1 MTNTYYIFIESLRNT
16 YEAGGVV
23 MLPILLA
30 GVVGF
35 YFLFASWMR
44 IGGDSFRNDVH
55 KVVRRMQR
63 DLNGEGSVSKTGDA
77 HGVANAPAKEHCETV
92 ALQRLRKRGGF
103 LSREFSYAI
112 EVAQKNYDEFCDYMQ
127 VRMMKSVRY
136 MEQGNHII
144 SVMAA
149 AAPLLGLL
157 GTVTGMVSTFEVITL
172 YGNQNPVLMADGISE
187 ALISTQ
193 SGLLVAFP
201 LTLLKQRL
209 DERIEMLKQEMEL
222 GATVIDNYFATQVG
236 DSSITATRANESRM
250 TTTDADNSRIVA
262 AHADNSS
269 FAANHANEPRM
280 NRHCEP

>member
-35 YFLFASWMR
+35 YFLFASWLR
-44 IGGDSFRNDVH
+44 IGSDFFKNDIH

-63 DLNGEGSVSKTGDA
+63 SLTGER
-77 HGVANAPAKEHCETV
+77 TV
-92 ALQRLRKRGGF
+92 AGAESGTDEQRIQITLKILRKRGGF
-103 LSREFSYAI
+103 LSRELSYAI
-112 EVAQKNYDEFCDYMQ
+112 DVAQKNYDEFRDYMQ

-136 MEQGNHII
+136 MEQGNHIV

-209 DERIEMLKQEMEL
+209 DERIEILKQEMEL
-222 GATVIDNYFATQVG
+222 GATVIDNYFVSKNKDEKFTELAEVN
-236 DSSITATRANESRM
+236 A
-250 TTTDADNSRIVA
+250 
-262 AHADNSS
+262 
-269 FAANHANEPRM
+269 
-280 NRHCEP
+280 

>member
-1 MTNTYYIFIESLRNT
+1 MTSTYYIFIESLRNT

-35 YFLFASWMR
+35 YFLFASWFR
-44 IGGDSFRNDVH
+44 IGGDFFRKDIH
-55 KVVRRMQR
+55 KVVKRMQQ
-63 DLNGEGSVSKTGDA
+63 DLNGEG
-77 HGVANAPAKEHCETV
+77 VAAKNGESREDDHRAVV

-103 LSREFSYAI
+103 LSRELSYAMEI
-112 EVAQKNYDEFCDYMQ
+112 AQKNYNEFRDYMQ

-136 MEQGNHII
+136 MEKGNHIVM
-144 SVMAA
+144 VMAA

-193 SGLLVAFP
+193 SGLLIAFP

-209 DERIEMLKQEMEL
+209 DERIENLKQEMEL
-222 GATVIDNYFATQVG
+222 GATVIDNYFASRAASSLRAVG
-236 DSSITATRANESRM
+236 EAI
-250 TTTDADNSRIVA
+250 
-262 AHADNSS
+262 
-269 FAANHANEPRM
+269 
-280 NRHCEP
+280 

>member
-23 MLPILLA
+23 MLPILLS

-35 YFLFASWMR
+35 YFLFSSWFR
-44 IGGDSFRNDVH
+44 IGSDFFRKDIT

-63 DLNGEGSVSKTGDA
+63 GLTGERAV
-77 HGVANAPAKEHCETV
+77 VETESSSDE
-92 ALQRLRKRGGF
+92 QRVQTTLTDLRKRGGF
-103 LSREFSYAI
+103 LSRELSYAI
-112 EVAQKNYDEFCDYMQ
+112 ENYDEFRDYMQ

-136 MEQGNHII
+136 MEQGNHIVM
-144 SVMAA
+144 VMAA

-193 SGLLVAFP
+193 SGLLMTNA
-201 LTLLKQRL
+201 LK
-209 DERIEMLKQEMEL
+209 
-222 GATVIDNYFATQVG
+222 
-236 DSSITATRANESRM
+236 S
-250 TTTDADNSRIVA
+250 
-262 AHADNSS
+262 
-269 FAANHANEPRM
+269 
-280 NRHCEP
+280 

>member
-35 YFLFASWMR
+35 YFLFASWFR
-44 IGGDSFRNDVH
+44 IGGDFFRKDIH
-55 KVVRRMQR
+55 KVVKRMQQ
-63 DLNGEGSVSKTGDA
+63 DLNGEGAATKIGEPREDGLREV
-77 HGVANAPAKEHCETV
+77 V

-103 LSREFSYAI
+103 LSRELSYAMEI
-112 EVAQKNYDEFCDYMQ
+112 AQKNYNEFRDYMQ

-136 MEQGNHII
+136 MEQGNHIVI
-144 SVMAA
+144 VMAA

-193 SGLLVAFP
+193 SGLLIAFP

-209 DERIEMLKQEMEL
+209 DERIENLKQEMEL
-222 GATVIDNYFATQVG
+222 GATVIDNYFAT
-236 DSSITATRANESRM
+236 RANDFCVNETYAEGSRF
-250 TTTDADNSRIVA
+250 T
-262 AHADNSS
+262 
-269 FAANHANEPRM
+269 
-280 NRHCEP
+280 RHCEP

>member
-1 MTNTYYIFIESLRNT
+1 MTDFHYIFIESLRNT

-30 GVVGF
+30 GVIGF
-35 YFLFASWMR
+35 YFLFASWLR
-44 IGGDSFRNDVH
+44 IGSDFFRSDITR
-55 KVVRRMQR
+55 VVRRMQS
-63 DLNGEGSVSKTGDA
+63 DLNGEKTAAGSESIADEQRVQATL
-77 HGVANAPAKEHCETV
+77 T
-92 ALQRLRKRGGF
+92 RLRKRGGF
-103 LSREFSYAI
+103 LSRELSYAI
-112 EVAQKNYDEFCDYMQ
+112 DVAQKNYDEFRDYMQ

-136 MEQGNHII
+136 MEQGNHIV

-193 SGLLVAFP
+193 SGLLIAFP

-209 DERIEMLKQEMEL
+209 DERIEILKQEMEL
-222 GATVIDNYFATQVG
+222 GATVIDNF
-236 DSSITATRANESRM
+236 
-250 TTTDADNSRIVA
+250 
-262 AHADNSS
+262 
-269 FAANHANEPRM
+269 FAAKE
-280 NRHCEP
+280 E

>member
-1 MTNTYYIFIESLRNT
+1 MTNTHYILIESLENT
-16 YEAGGVV
+16 YHAGGVV

-35 YFLFASWMR
+35 YYLFSSWFR
-44 IGGDSFRNDVH
+44 IGSDFFRTDIH
-55 KVVRRMQR
+55 KVIKRMR
-63 DLNGEGSVSKTGDA
+63 VDLNGGIEEDEKNAEPPSVK
-77 HGVANAPAKEHCETV
+77 K
-92 ALQRLRKRGGF
+92 ALRRLRKRGGL
-103 LSREFSYAI
+103 LSRELCYAI
-112 EVAQKNYDEFCDYMQ
+112 DVASTNPEGFRDYMQ
-127 VRMMKSVRY
+127 VRLAKTVRY

-144 SVMAA
+144 SVMAS

-209 DERIEMLKQEMEL
+209 DERVEMLRQKMEL
-222 GATVIDNYFATQVG
+222 GATVIENYFVEKEA
-236 DSSITATRANESRM
+236 
-250 TTTDADNSRIVA
+250 VA
-262 AHADNSS
+262 IQ
-269 FAANHANEPRM
+269 E
-280 NRHCEP
+280 